1 MQVSFLVRKMNEESK
16 WTEEGAIRKQL
27 RNKIASLSLPQTR
40 RAAEALAMIWSRMT
54 GPLESLVVQPK
65 IAFSTIAIR
74 FRFPNWHRVKLAFL
88 KSIITGVFIDVQF
101 YAFNKIDDGSPQ
113 GPKPLYTSSV
123 VIEEWG
129 PAIATCK
136 SEESNGFGPL

>member
-16 WTEEGAIRKQL
+16 WIEEGAIRKKL

-40 RAAEALAMIWSRMT
+40 RAAEALGMIWSRMT

-74 FRFPNWHRVKLAFL
+74 FPNWHRVKLAFL
-88 KSIITGVFIDVQF
+88 KSITTGVFIDVQF
-101 YAFNKIDDGSPQ
+101 YAFNKIDGGLPQ

-136 SEESNGFGPL
+136 SEESSGFDPL